1 GRIYGDGSV
10 TVTDEMVAEALR
22 MAGVTSKESE
32 ILSANLKKYADA
44 DESERPSIVKAAAA
58 EIKPFQR
65 TSEQVTRSEVR
76 FAMTGEDGM
85 TRQSAMNAALM
96 AAAGA
101 VQEAGFEG
109 RVPLAPGARSA
120 EIHLTEL
127 IMSLREQGVAVPD
140 SVSPDKGIYIAQY
153 NKALIEQAIARRN
166 AGIISKDV
174 VIVALVRDRA
184 EADFVRKKFAG
195 RIEVAVGDVNEAVA
209 TQIKLIGL
217 LTLGNSLVQVKPGAK
232 SADNELAY
240 LTAALLANGRIV
252 VVGTEQTVTGAVQIT
267 VAQMVQAQLE
277 ATQSI
282 ARSA

>member
-1 GRIYGDGSV
+1 
-10 TVTDEMVAEALR
+10 
-22 MAGVTSKESE
+22 
-32 ILSANLKKYADA
+32 
-44 DESERPSIVKAAAA
+44 
-58 EIKPFQR
+58 
-65 TSEQVTRSEVR
+65 
-76 FAMTGEDGM
+76 
-85 TRQSAMNAALM
+85 
-96 AAAGA
+96 
-101 VQEAGFEG
+101 
-109 RVPLAPGARSA
+109 
-120 EIHLTEL
+120 
-127 IMSLREQGVAVPD
+127 VPD